1 MMNVDNY
8 LKDPDVMK
16 VTHPCEGM
24 YFVHYDDGSVCA
36 FNEEGKLIDT
46 PLRDYDVI
54 RGIRFLGRLG
64 GVEHF
69 AYRASNWATKSL
81 IETGMFD
88 IKGNAKLFRDIM
100 GHQPQTLEDYQ
111 ERFDK
116 LVQFEKNYPGRNSE
130 LLIDM
135 GPHISHGMRL

>member
-8 LKDPDVMK
+8 LKDPDVLK

-24 YFVHYDDGSVCA
+24 YFVHYDDGCVDA
-36 FNEEGKLIDT
+36 LNEEGKRIDT

-69 AYRASNWATKSL
+69 AYRASNWATRNL
-81 IETGMFD
+81 IESGMFD

-100 GHQPQTLEDYQ
+100 GHQPDTLEGYQ

-116 LVQFEKNYPGRNSE
+116 LVQLEKNNPERNSE
-130 LLIDM
+130 LLIDL
-135 GPHISHGMRL
+135 GQHISHGMRI